1 MINIAIDGPSGAG
14 KSTVAR
20 ALAKELSF
28 VYVDTGAMYRAIGLY
43 AYENGISP
51 DDSAALISALPKIAV
66 TLSYGDDGMQHVYLN
81 GRDVSREIRQNEI
94 SMYASTV
101 SKIPEVRTF
110 LLALQRDMAET
121 HNVIMDGRDIGTVI
135 LPQAQLKIF
144 MFASIKART
153 ERRLKELLEK
163 GQDVTYEQLYAEIEA
178 RDEQDRTRDVA
189 PAVPAEDAV
198 MLDNS
203 EMTVEENVAF
213 IRALLCERGLLS

>member
-43 AYENGISP
+43 VRNNGISP
-51 DDSAALISALPKIAV
+51 DDKASVIAALPQISV
-66 TLSYGDDGMQHVYLN
+66 MLSYGEDGMQHVLLN
-81 GRDVSREIRQNEI
+81 GRDVSKEIRENEI

-110 LLALQRDMAET
+110 LLSLQRDMAKT

-135 LPQAQLKIF
+135 LPDAQLKIF
-144 MFASIKART
+144 LFASLKART
-153 ERRLKELLEK
+153 ERRVKELLEK
-163 GQDVTYEQLYAEIEA
+163 GQDVTYEQIYAEIEA
-178 RDEQDRTRDVA
+178 RDIQDRTRDVA
-189 PAVPAEDAV
+189 PAIPAADAV

-203 EMTVEENVAF
+203 DMTVEESVAF